1 MALAERQRHPDYWH
15 AADVSSPHWD
25 NAKPHCISTPRV
37 MKSSHSPVDGC
48 ESSITPAGDRSS
60 ASLRQTTLCFSFIQ
74 SKDDDEVTV
83 PMRDEDTQDNV
94 EKSEEKP
101 VQKSKKQTTTQGI
114 KLRRDTKQTFL
125 PTKLTSSRQN
135 GVAESRVQKSS
146 RVRSVD
152 ARPCLNST
160 RQLPRT
166 KAASVSPKKNPPVE
180 KLADTQRRTSTEKRQ
195 TKLTAY
201 GIRRTARQYEKDK
214 EREREINVLTSIR
227 EEVESGMK
235 IIITEEKGRGIV
247 ATRVFQEGEFVVEYA
262 GDLISEK
269 IAKKRE
275 MEYKRD
281 PSIGSYMFYFA
292 HNGQKYCVD
301 ATQETPRLGRLIN
314 HSRLHPNCH
323 VKVIPLDGIPRL
335 VLFAKQMILPGEELL
350 YDYGDRDKETLEAHP
365 WLKT

>member
-1 MALAERQRHPDYWH
+1 MQTILNN
-15 AADVSSPHWD
+15 S
-25 NAKPHCISTPRV
+25 N
-37 MKSSHSPVDGC
+37 
-48 ESSITPAGDRSS
+48 TPAQSGMRFGPVRRKVLLQD
-60 ASLRQTTLCFSFIQ
+60 Q
-74 SKDDDEVTV
+74 SKDDDEVTI

-94 EKSEEKP
+94 KKP
-101 VQKSKKQTTTQGI
+101 VQKSKKQTTTQSTIIPKDISEQDVGTISSPGI
-114 KLRRDTKQTFL
+114 KLRRDTKQTIL
-125 PTKLTSSRQN
+125 PTKLASSRQN
-135 GVAESRVQKSS
+135 GAVESRVQKSN

-152 ARPCLNST
+152 ARPCPNST

-227 EEVESGMK
+227 DEVESGMK
-235 IIITEEKGRGIV
+235 IIVTEEKGRGIV

-262 GDLISEK
+262 GDLIPEK

-281 PSIGSYMFYFA
+281 PSIGSYMFYFV
-292 HNGQKYCVD
+292 HNGQRYCVD

>member
-1 MALAERQRHPDYWH
+1 MALAEKRRHPHYWH
-15 AADVSSPHWD
+15 MADGGSPHLD

-37 MKSSHSPVDGC
+37 TKSSQAPIDGC
-48 ESSITPAGDRSS
+48 EPSTTPAGDRSS
-60 ASLRQTTLCFSFIQ
+60 GSLRQTTLCFSFIQ

-101 VQKSKKQTTTQGI
+101 FQKSKKKTTTHGAVIPRDISEQDVSTI
-114 KLRRDTKQTFL
+114 SSPDIRLRRDTKQTLL

-135 GVAESRVQKSS
+135 GAAEIRVQKSS

-152 ARPCLNST
+152 ARPCPNST

-166 KAASVSPKKNPPVE
+166 KAASVSPKKNLPVE
-180 KLADTQRRTSTEKRQ
+180 KIADTQRRTSAEKRQ

-227 EEVESGMK
+227 DEVESGMK

-262 GDLISEK
+262 GDLIPEK

-281 PSIGSYMFYFA
+281 PSIGSYMFYFV
-292 HNGQKYCVD
+292 HNGQRYCVD

-335 VLFAKQMILPGEELL
+335 VLFAKQMILP
-350 YDYGDRDKETLEAHP
+350 
-365 WLKT
+365 